1 MDSIILLVAMIA
13 VFYFLIIRPENK
25 RKKQAENMRN
35 SLKKGERIT
44 TIGGLVGRI
53 VQVNDATVVFE
64 TSEDRVRI
72 EVAKWGI
79 QSAESMEQAAAPKAK
94 KADKAEAAP
103 AEVKKEEII
112 DFSKVEIE
120 PLFADQVDFDT
131 FSKSDF
137 RAVKIKACEAVKKSK
152 KLLQFVLDDGTGE
165 DRIILSGIHE
175 YYEPE
180 ELVGKTAIAI
190 VNLPPRKMMGIDSC
204 GMLISAVHHENGEE
218 KLHLLMVDPHI
229 PAGAKLC

>member
-94 KADKAEAAP
+94 KADK
-103 AEVKKEEII
+103 
-112 DFSKVEIE
+112 
-120 PLFADQVDFDT
+120 
-131 FSKSDF
+131 
-137 RAVKIKACEAVKKSK
+137 
-152 KLLQFVLDDGTGE
+152 
-165 DRIILSGIHE
+165 
-175 YYEPE
+175 
-180 ELVGKTAIAI
+180 
-190 VNLPPRKMMGIDSC
+190 
-204 GMLISAVHHENGEE
+204 EE
-218 KLHLLMVDPHI
+218 KPQTEEEAKTVALPIEDKAEKAEKSEDKPSYDPEI
-229 PAGAKLC
+229 K

>member
-1 MDSIILLVAMIA
+1 MDSMILLVAMIA

-25 RKKQAENMRN
+25 RKKQAETMRN

-94 KADKAEAAP
+94 KAEEKPQTEEEAKTVALPIEDKAEK
-103 AEVKKEEII
+103 AEKAEDKPSYDPEI
-112 DFSKVEIE
+112 K
-120 PLFADQVDFDT
+120 
-131 FSKSDF
+131 
-137 RAVKIKACEAVKKSK
+137 
-152 KLLQFVLDDGTGE
+152 
-165 DRIILSGIHE
+165 
-175 YYEPE
+175 
-180 ELVGKTAIAI
+180 
-190 VNLPPRKMMGIDSC
+190 
-204 GMLISAVHHENGEE
+204 
-218 KLHLLMVDPHI
+218 
-229 PAGAKLC
+229 

>member
-1 MDSIILLVAMIA
+1 MDSMILLVAMIA

-94 KADKAEAAP
+94 KAEEKPQTEEEAKTVALPVEDKAEKTEKSEDKP
-103 AEVKKEEII
+103 SYDPEI
-112 DFSKVEIE
+112 K
-120 PLFADQVDFDT
+120 
-131 FSKSDF
+131 
-137 RAVKIKACEAVKKSK
+137 
-152 KLLQFVLDDGTGE
+152 
-165 DRIILSGIHE
+165 
-175 YYEPE
+175 
-180 ELVGKTAIAI
+180 
-190 VNLPPRKMMGIDSC
+190 
-204 GMLISAVHHENGEE
+204 
-218 KLHLLMVDPHI
+218 
-229 PAGAKLC
+229 

>member
-94 KADKAEAAP
+94 KADKAEEEAKTVALP
-103 AEVKKEEII
+103 IEDKAEKAEKSEDKPSYDPEI
-112 DFSKVEIE
+112 K
-120 PLFADQVDFDT
+120 
-131 FSKSDF
+131 
-137 RAVKIKACEAVKKSK
+137 
-152 KLLQFVLDDGTGE
+152 
-165 DRIILSGIHE
+165 
-175 YYEPE
+175 
-180 ELVGKTAIAI
+180 
-190 VNLPPRKMMGIDSC
+190 
-204 GMLISAVHHENGEE
+204 
-218 KLHLLMVDPHI
+218 
-229 PAGAKLC
+229 